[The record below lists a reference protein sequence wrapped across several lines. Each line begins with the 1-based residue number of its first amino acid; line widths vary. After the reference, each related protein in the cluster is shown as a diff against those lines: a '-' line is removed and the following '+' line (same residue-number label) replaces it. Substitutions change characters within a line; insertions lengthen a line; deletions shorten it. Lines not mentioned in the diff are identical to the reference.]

1 MTAQR
6 PAGVERSCAVRRPAL
21 LLLLSGLLLGLA
33 PAPAIRAQTG
43 QAAQPVVSGPYAIDI
58 AEAAHRFGIPAG
70 WIAAVLAAESNADPT
85 AVSSAGAM
93 GLMQLMPATWDEQ
106 RALHRLGSDPFQPRD
121 NILAGAAYLRA
132 MWDRYG
138 TIADMLGA
146 YNFGPGRYDEYLAG
160 ELGLPRETRDYVA
173 ALAPV
178 LGVEPLAPGALA
190 GTPRVTD
197 WRDAPLFVTA
207 PASSEHA
214 LGPHGERSSG
224 APSEA
229 PAATRGSLA
238 PAPAEALFVA
248 RSGSGG
254 AP

>member
-1 MTAQR
+1 MAAQR
-6 PAGVERSCAVRRPAL
+6 PSGVERSCAVRRHAL
-21 LLLLSGLLLGLA
+21 PLLLSGLLLCLA
-33 PAPAIRAQTG
+33 PAPAIRAQTVPG
-43 QAAQPVVSGPYAIDI
+43 AQPEVGGPYAVDI

-70 WIAAVLAAESNADPT
+70 WIAAVLTAESNGDPT

-132 MWDRYG
+132 MWDRYR
-138 TIADMLGA
+138 TVTDMLGA

-160 ELGLPRETRDYVA
+160 ERSLPQETRDYVA

-178 LGVEPLAPGALA
+178 LGGNPLAPGALA
-190 GTPRVTD
+190 GLPRVTD

-207 PASSEHA
+207 PAGSEPA
-214 LGPHGERSSG
+214 LGLHGERGAG
-224 APSEA
+224 APSDA
-229 PAATRGSLA
+229 PAASPASLA

>member
-1 MTAQR
+1 M
-6 PAGVERSCAVRRPAL
+6 
-21 LLLLSGLLLGLA
+21 
-33 PAPAIRAQTG
+33 
-43 QAAQPVVSGPYAIDI
+43 QAAQPEIGGPYAIDI

-106 RALHRLGSDPFQPRD
+106 RALHRLGSDPFQPRN

-132 MWDRYG
+132 MWDRYR
-138 TIADMLGA
+138 TVPDMLGA

-160 ELGLPRETRDYVA
+160 ERGLPQETRDYVA
-173 ALAPV
+173 ALAP
-178 LGVEPLAPGALA
+178 GALA
-190 GTPRVTD
+190 GPPRVTD

-207 PASSEHA
+207 PASKEHA
-214 LGPHGERSSG
+214 LGPHGERSAG
-224 APSEA
+224 APTEA
-229 PAATRGSLA
+229 PAASSGSLA

>member
-1 MTAQR
+1 M
-6 PAGVERSCAVRRPAL
+6 
-21 LLLLSGLLLGLA
+21 
-33 PAPAIRAQTG
+33 RAQTV
-43 QAAQPVVSGPYAIDI
+43 QAAQPEVGGPYAIDI
-58 AEAAHRFGIPAG
+58 AEAAHRFGIPVG
-70 WIAAVLAAESNADPT
+70 WIAAVLGAESNGDPT

-132 MWDRYG
+132 MWDRYS
-138 TIADMLGA
+138 TITDMLGA

-160 ELGLPRETRDYVA
+160 ERGLPQETRDYVA
-173 ALAPV
+173 ALALL
-178 LGVEPLAPGALA
+178 LGGEPLAPGALA
-190 GTPRVTD
+190 GPPRVTD

-207 PASSEHA
+207 PAGSEHVPG
-214 LGPHGERSSG
+214 LLGERIAG
-224 APSEA
+224 APSDA
-229 PAATRGSLA
+229 PAASPESLA

-248 RSGSGG
+248 RPPSGG

>member
-1 MTAQR
+1 MA
-6 PAGVERSCAVRRPAL
+6 RRFAIL
-21 LLLLSGLLLGLA
+21 LLFAALA
-33 PAPAIRAQTG
+33 GCAGTGSAVAQSAPTAGPAVAH
-43 QAAQPVVSGPYAIDI
+43 PYAADI

-70 WIAAVLAAESNADPT
+70 WIAVALGAESGGDPL

-93 GLMQLMPATWDEQ
+93 GLMQLMPATWEEQ
-106 RALHRLGSDPFQPRD
+106 RALYQLGSDPFQPRD
-121 NILAGAAYLRA
+121 NILAGTAYLRA

-138 TIADMLGA
+138 NVGGMLAA

-160 ELGLPRETRDYVA
+160 ERSLPQETRDYVA

-178 LGVEPLAPGALA
+178 LGGNPLAPGALA
-190 GTPRVTD
+190 GLPRVTD
-197 WRDAPLFVTA
+197 WRDAPVFVTA
-207 PASSEHA
+207 PAGSEPA
-214 LGPHGERSSG
+214 LGLHGERGAG
-224 APSEA
+224 APSDA
-229 PAATRGSLA
+229 PAASPGSLA